1 MVKQLNKNA
10 TKIFNKIVKMMNDE
24 GYIKINNSEGIFMPL
39 SAEKIDKASDGELI
53 SFAHYFEQNGD
64 LVQDP
69 EMIFLVLNEDMIFPV
84 SIQHSFGRLIEG
96 IVFENG
102 ELKGVYPNQQED
114 MTSFANMWLKNI
126 KEQQGIE

>member
-39 SAEKIDKASDGELI
+39 SAEKIDKVSHGELI

-126 KEQQGIE
+126 KEQQGIK

>member
-126 KEQQGIE
+126 KEQQGIK

>member
-39 SAEKIDKASDGELI
+39 SAEKNDKVSDGELI

-69 EMIFLVLNEDMIFPV
+69 EMIFLALNEDMIFPV

-126 KEQQGIE
+126 KEQQGIK